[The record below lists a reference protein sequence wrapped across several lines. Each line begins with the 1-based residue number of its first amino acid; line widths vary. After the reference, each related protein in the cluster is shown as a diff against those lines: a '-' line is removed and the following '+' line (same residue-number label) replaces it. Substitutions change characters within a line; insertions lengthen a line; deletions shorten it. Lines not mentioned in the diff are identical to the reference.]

1 MRLFSSFQQLAVYTD
16 RLKSSQGETGMDKV
30 LKSRVLVTE
39 TLYHSYEVTHIVVVV
54 ST

>member
-1 MRLFSSFQQLAVYTD
+1 MD
-16 RLKSSQGETGMDKV
+16 RLKSGQVETGSDKV
-30 LKSRVLVTE
+30 LWSRVLVTE